1 MFFSYSHNDDEILD
15 GFITPLSRS
24 LSYFLE
30 IKSGQSVHVFVDSVS
45 ILWGDEWRT
54 KIEAALS
61 RCSVFVP
68 FVTPN
73 YLRSISC
80 RDEFTA
86 FNSAATHL
94 GACEL
99 ILPVLPVK
107 TPVIS
112 RRSDDDIVQI
122 LERRQ
127 YKEIEEAILAGPS
140 SREWRTM
147 AASLAMHL
155 LQSIEAA
162 EPVLPAVLPK
172 DLHEA
177 EGHDSESGTLPPDER
192 DSDSQDLFDLYKRSE
207 EAASS
212 VQHVGEDFL
221 HSLMEFSEKL
231 GKTPDLSGS
240 NANRQQILVIHYA
253 AELRDPATGIE
264 QSGKAFKDAVVEMDS
279 VLRGTVDLIRDAAQ
293 PKMLADMESEIQQL
307 NETLAP
313 LSDLVDQVDETLAA
327 IRPIEVL
334 SKAMRTAL
342 RPGRAGMT
350 AFRDAIRVTQSWRQL
365 RKGPSQADQS

>member
-1 MFFSYSHNDDEILD
+1 
-15 GFITPLSRS
+15 
-24 LSYFLE
+24 
-30 IKSGQSVHVFVDSVS
+30 
-45 ILWGDEWRT
+45 
-54 KIEAALS
+54 
-61 RCSVFVP
+61 
-68 FVTPN
+68 
-73 YLRSISC
+73 
-80 RDEFTA
+80 
-86 FNSAATHL
+86 
-94 GACEL
+94 
-99 ILPVLPVK
+99 
-107 TPVIS
+107 
-112 RRSDDDIVQI
+112 
-122 LERRQ
+122 
-127 YKEIEEAILAGPS
+127 
-140 SREWRTM
+140 
-147 AASLAMHL
+147 
-155 LQSIEAA
+155 
-162 EPVLPAVLPK
+162 
-172 DLHEA
+172 
-177 EGHDSESGTLPPDER
+177 
-192 DSDSQDLFDLYKRSE
+192 
-207 EAASS
+207 
-212 VQHVGEDFL
+212 
-221 HSLMEFSEKL
+221 MEFSEKL

-365 RKGPSQADQS
+365 CKGPSQADQS